1 MDKDVYMKIKG
12 FTYKNDLIA
21 HDELFECSNFEE
33 LGEFIFNVVKSNCMN
48 DVESI
53 ESLKAVL
60 LHPKKMEDFESDS
73 FFEVLAKEKCGFVE
87 LPMIAYNK
95 GLEIVDEVLTK
106 ISLFKTQYE
115 QRNNEILV
123 DIGILLDQIND
134 LKSKVTCD
142 RNVMKDLIGS
152 ENDKKRLTNNKRNL
166 ELELQQRKHIYK
178 YFEETVKK
186 ITNSTDRVKKLYAT
200 VISVS
205 KKDNTDEVA
214 DAYKYLEY
222 DLGIYRKLLEEY
234 DNVFYISKFYYIS
247 NSIYKK
253 YRSMMRFNDE
263 NHDVVEQ
270 YEGEMDELPSIDDL
284 RLLRKNDLTAYKEK
298 MKMISTNYNLV
309 KFLKDGIESNYCLKQ
324 RKSLL
329 INCLKYYEEN
339 NFITFNNLMVSQ
351 VEGMVN
357 DFMNDITTFLRLED
371 YRELDIPILRNVL
384 EFLKDVGK
392 EIPLELYVYFFYY
405 YVERVRN
412 PIAHGDYSKCIAD
425 IDDETLA
432 VELIMDAVSVVYL
445 IEDYSESSRF
455 KNLFKSMF
463 RLIFNTGDNSDNRFY
478 GLLLNELS
486 GSRLHLS
493 YNSIEYMNGI
503 ELLYW
508 AFNPYYDDLV
518 SFYNIGNEVNRFKS
532 ILCST
537 EFWIFVNKEIDDF
550 MDDKTTVS
558 KFTADFVY
566 VINRMFKVARS
577 HNPSCISQL
586 VVAKNKLQNFY
597 QV

>member
-21 HDELFECSNFEE
+21 HDGLFECSNFEE

-123 DIGILLDQIND
+123 DIGILLDEIND

-152 ENDKKRLTNNKRNL
+152 ENDKKRLINNKRNL

-178 YFEETVKK
+178 YFEETVKE

-200 VISVS
+200 AISVS

-234 DNVFYISKFYYIS
+234 DNVFYISKFYYI
-247 NSIYKK
+247 
-253 YRSMMRFNDE
+253 
-263 NHDVVEQ
+263 
-270 YEGEMDELPSIDDL
+270 L
-284 RLLRKNDLTAYKEK
+284 
-298 MKMISTNYNLV
+298 
-309 KFLKDGIESNYCLKQ
+309 
-324 RKSLL
+324 
-329 INCLKYYEEN
+329 
-339 NFITFNNLMVSQ
+339 
-351 VEGMVN
+351 
-357 DFMNDITTFLRLED
+357 
-371 YRELDIPILRNVL
+371 
-384 EFLKDVGK
+384 
-392 EIPLELYVYFFYY
+392 
-405 YVERVRN
+405 
-412 PIAHGDYSKCIAD
+412 
-425 IDDETLA
+425 
-432 VELIMDAVSVVYL
+432 
-445 IEDYSESSRF
+445 
-455 KNLFKSMF
+455 
-463 RLIFNTGDNSDNRFY
+463 
-478 GLLLNELS
+478 
-486 GSRLHLS
+486 
-493 YNSIEYMNGI
+493 
-503 ELLYW
+503 
-508 AFNPYYDDLV
+508 
-518 SFYNIGNEVNRFKS
+518 
-532 ILCST
+532 
-537 EFWIFVNKEIDDF
+537 
-550 MDDKTTVS
+550 
-558 KFTADFVY
+558 
-566 VINRMFKVARS
+566 
-577 HNPSCISQL
+577 
-586 VVAKNKLQNFY
+586 
-597 QV
+597 